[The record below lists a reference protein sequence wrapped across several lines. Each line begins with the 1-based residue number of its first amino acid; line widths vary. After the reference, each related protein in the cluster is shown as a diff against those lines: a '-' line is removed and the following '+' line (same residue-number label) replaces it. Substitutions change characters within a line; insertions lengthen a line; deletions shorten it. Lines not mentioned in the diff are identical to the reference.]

1 MARIPKS
8 HNPDLFPFR
17 IIRVSI
23 PQKRYR
29 KFLKMDNLPLTEMP
43 NLCTKRNEIEI
54 ALNKLNNALTSVN
67 RIISKHSEIKIKNSY
82 F

>member
-8 HNPDLFPFR
+8 YNPELFPFKV
-17 IIRVSI
+17 IRVSI

-29 KFLKMDNLPLTEMP
+29 KFLKMGNLPLTEMP

-54 ALNKLNNALTSVN
+54 A
-67 RIISKHSEIKIKNSY
+67 ISR
-82 F
+82 